1 MNRAQRDNSPV
12 GPCAHDC
19 IGRFSLSQ
27 GLTRPPD
34 SRLAASFMM
43 ITLEVMK
50 ITVIA
55 TVTIAIAILAVI
67 ITTTTI
73 LVVVHVQ
80 SLDSGSD

>member
-1 MNRAQRDNSPV
+1 M

-34 SRLAASFMM
+34 SRLDAASFMM